1 MHWLE
6 TKKLFVKYSTY
17 IVYKNIISTHIAN
30 CLGQYKIEE
39 LTSMKL
45 ESFAIELLKNG
56 RVDGNGGLSN
66 KSVIDICTLIKNT
79 LKFAKSHGEPVSCDF
94 DSLIIKKKSSEM
106 RVLSKEETN
115 KLINVV
121 FENIDSCKLGILI
134 CLFTGIRIG
143 ELCALKWK
151 DISFSDNYIRI
162 ERTMQRIQTEKS
174 TDIQKT
180 IVITTTPKTPS
191 AIRIIPVS
199 QELLRELRM
208 FRSEPEEY
216 VLSQKKGKYV
226 EPRTMQNKFKKCLD
240 EANIENANFHA
251 LRHTFATR
259 CIEVGCDAKTLS
271 ELLGHSSVKITL
283 QRCFLPLSLLSSSA
297 VFDAECQLIS
307 PSIHTSSSSLTASF
321 H

>member
-1 MHWLE
+1 
-6 TKKLFVKYSTY
+6 
-17 IVYKNIISTHIAN
+17 
-30 CLGQYKIEE
+30 
-39 LTSMKL
+39 
-45 ESFAIELLKNG
+45 
-56 RVDGNGGLSN
+56 
-66 KSVIDICTLIKNT
+66 
-79 LKFAKSHGEPVSCDF
+79 
-94 DSLIIKKKSSEM
+94 
-106 RVLSKEETN
+106 
-115 KLINVV
+115 
-121 FENIDSCKLGILI
+121 
-134 CLFTGIRIG
+134 
-143 ELCALKWK
+143 
-151 DISFSDNYIRI
+151 
-162 ERTMQRIQTEKS
+162 MQRIQTEKS

-283 QRCFLPLSLLSSSA
+283 DRY
-297 VFDAECQLIS
+297 V
-307 PSIHTSSSSLTASF
+307 HTSMEQKRKNINKLSY
-321 H
+321 